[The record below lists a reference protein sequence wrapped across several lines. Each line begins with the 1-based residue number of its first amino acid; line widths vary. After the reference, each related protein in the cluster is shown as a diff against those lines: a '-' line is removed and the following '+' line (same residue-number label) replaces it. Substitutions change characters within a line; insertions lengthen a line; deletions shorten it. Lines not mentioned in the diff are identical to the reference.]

1 MVWRFC
7 VIRSGEFTSP
17 NGAGGDTLA
26 TVAAFPSPCIQ
37 LRIGSIV
44 RYRLPNRC
52 LSARALLLRLLH
64 FLICGFLFGILFISS
79 STTISAVTSQKL
91 YMKDGTCQIVS
102 SYEVHGDRVRYFS
115 VERGE
120 WEEIPT
126 SLVDF
131 DATKRSVDETK
142 ALHQKQI
149 EEAKELEKVRFSRP
163 PEVGFEIT
171 PGLRL
176 PGDDGVFTVEGKRV
190 VRLAEASGEAVTDK
204 KRAAMMLAVP
214 LPVLK
219 ARALVLLEGPKATI
233 RLNDPWPVF
242 YVQSA
247 AGLGTRLELIRVKEG
262 KSSRVLEN
270 VDTAR
275 GKAPKTSEERTM
287 VSLERK
293 LVAPNIYALKPFKPL
308 EAGEYALGEVVDD
321 KLRLD
326 VYDFGYDKWVTV
338 K

>member
-1 MVWRFC
+1 M
-7 VIRSGEFTSP
+7 
-17 NGAGGDTLA
+17 
-26 TVAAFPSPCIQ
+26 AAFPSPCIQ
-37 LRIGSIV
+37 PRMGSNV
-44 RYRLPNRC
+44 RYRLSNRC
-52 LSARALLLRLLH
+52 LPALGLPGLLFSLLLGLGL
-64 FLICGFLFGILFISS
+64 GMTA
-79 STTISAVTSQKL
+79 TTLSAATSQKL
-91 YMKDGTCQIVS
+91 YMKDGTFQIVAN
-102 SYEVHGDRVRYFS
+102 YEVHGDRVRYFS

-126 SLVDF
+126 ALVDF

-142 ALHQKQI
+142 ALQQKQI
-149 EEAKELEKVRFSRP
+149 EDARELEKVRFSKP
-163 PEVGFEIT
+163 PDVGSEVA

-190 VRLAEASGEAVTDK
+190 VRFPISSGEVVTDK

-214 LPVLK
+214 LPVVK
-219 ARALVLLEGPKATI
+219 ARSLVILAGPKATI

-247 AGLGTRLELIRVKEG
+247 GSLGTRLELVRVKEG
-262 KSSRVLEN
+262 KGSRLLEN
-270 VDTAR
+270 IDTSRSKTA
-275 GKAPKTSEERTM
+275 KATEERTM

-293 LVAPNIYALKPFKPL
+293 QLAPNIYALKPFKPL

-321 KLRLD
+321 KLSLD
-326 VYDFGYDKWVTV
+326 VYDFGYDKWETV